1 MKRKLAAIGMAFCL
15 MTGTVSAMGI
25 EAAAAEAA
33 TVTGTVRSGTTSDLL
48 LLSTK
53 EGNMEIKLDSGT
65 DTSGCKFLLPGNQI
79 SVTVTHGSDEY
90 LHATKLS
97 GSTTVTGVTV
107 DTSNVSTV
115 SGSVSEKTKDGL
127 LVLKT
132 AQGEMEIKLDTST
145 DMSGCRVLVAG
156 KTYSVAVARGS
167 DAYMHAVSI
176 SDSAAASSSA
186 AAAAGLTPAPSGTVT
201 AQLTTVTGT
210 VGDKT
215 KDTLLYLVTSDGTM
229 ELVIDS
235 YTDSRNGMVLTPG
248 RSLTVTCYRGSDA
261 YMHAASISTTKTYG
275 GLVTI
280 DTNTSTVTGTIG
292 SKSTENMLYLTTQQG
307 DMELKLDAV
316 RSVTNCKV
324 LVEGSK
330 VSIVCARGND
340 AYMHAL
346 EIKGA

>member
-53 EGNMEIKLDSGT
+53 EGNMEIKLD
-65 DTSGCKFLLPGNQI
+65 
-79 SVTVTHGSDEY
+79 
-90 LHATKLS
+90 
-97 GSTTVTGVTV
+97 
-107 DTSNVSTV
+107 
-115 SGSVSEKTKDGL
+115 
-127 LVLKT
+127 
-132 AQGEMEIKLDTST
+132 TST

-176 SDSAAASSSA
+176 SDSVAASSS

-261 YMHAASISTTKTYG
+261 YMHAASISSTKTYG

-324 LVEGSK
+324 LVEGSR

>member
-1 MKRKLAAIGMAFCL
+1 M
-15 MTGTVSAMGI
+15 
-25 EAAAAEAA
+25 
-33 TVTGTVRSGTTSDLL
+33 
-48 LLSTK
+48 
-53 EGNMEIKLDSGT
+53 
-65 DTSGCKFLLPGNQI
+65 
-79 SVTVTHGSDEY
+79 
-90 LHATKLS
+90 
-97 GSTTVTGVTV
+97 GSTTVTRCDSGYL
-107 DTSNVSTV
+107 NVSTV

-127 LVLKT
+127 PG
-132 AQGEMEIKLDTST
+132 AQGRLQGKMEIKLDTST

-156 KTYSVAVARGS
+156 KTYSVAVARGT

-176 SDSAAASSSA
+176 SDSVAASSS

-280 DTNTSTVTGTIG
+280 DTNTSTVTGMIG
-292 SKSTENMLYLTTQQG
+292 SKSTENYVISDDTAGRYGAEAGCSQKCDKLQG
-307 DMELKLDAV
+307 TGRRLQGFHCV
-316 RSVTNCKV
+316 RQRK
-324 LVEGSK
+324 
-330 VSIVCARGND
+330 
-340 AYMHAL
+340 
-346 EIKGA
+346 

>member
-1 MKRKLAAIGMAFCL
+1 MKRRLAAIGMAFCL
-15 MTGTVSAMGI
+15 MTSMVSAIGI
-25 EAAAAEAA
+25 EAAAAETA
-33 TVTGTVRSGTTSDLL
+33 TVTGTVRSGTTADLL
-48 LLSTK
+48 LLSTR
-53 EGNMEIKLDSGT
+53 EGNMEIKLDSST

-97 GSTTVTGVTV
+97 GSTTVTSVTV
-107 DTSNVSTV
+107 DTSNISNV
-115 SGSVSEKTKDGL
+115 SGSVSEQTKDGL

-145 DMSGCRVLVAG
+145 DMRGCRVLVAG

-176 SDSAAASSSA
+176 SDSASTSSSA

-248 RSLTVTCYRGSDA
+248 RPLTVTCYRGNDA

>member
-1 MKRKLAAIGMAFCL
+1 MKRKLAAIGMTFCL
-15 MTGTVSAMGI
+15 MTSVVSSMGI
-25 EAAAAEAA
+25 EAAASETA

-53 EGNMEIKLDSGT
+53 EGNMEIKLDSST
-65 DTSGCKFLLPGNQI
+65 DTSGCKFLLPGNQV

-90 LHATKLS
+90 LHATKLG

-107 DTSNVSTV
+107 DTSNVSNV

-176 SDSAAASSSA
+176 SDSASSSSSS

-201 AQLTTVTGT
+201 AQLATVTGT

-215 KDTLLYLVTSDGTM
+215 KDTLLYLVTSGGTM

-235 YTDSRNGMVLTPG
+235 YTDSRNGMVLTSG
-248 RSLTVTCYRGSDA
+248 RPLTVTCYRGNDA

-280 DTNTSTVTGTIG
+280 DTNTSTVTGTVG
-292 SKSTENMLYLTTQQG
+292 SKSTEDMLYLTTQQG

-330 VSIVCARGND
+330 VSVVCARGND

>member
-1 MKRKLAAIGMAFCL
+1 MKRRLAAIGMAFCL
-15 MTGTVSAMGI
+15 MTSMVSAIGI
-25 EAAAAEAA
+25 EAAAAETA
-33 TVTGTVRSGTTSDLL
+33 TVTGTVRSGTTADLL
-48 LLSTK
+48 LLSTR
-53 EGNMEIKLDSGT
+53 EGNMEIKLDSST

-97 GSTTVTGVTV
+97 GSTTVTSVTV
-107 DTSNVSTV
+107 DTSNISNV
-115 SGSVSEKTKDGL
+115 SGSVSEQTKDGL

-176 SDSAAASSSA
+176 SDSASTSSSA

-248 RSLTVTCYRGSDA
+248 RPLTVTCYRGNDA

>member
-1 MKRKLAAIGMAFCL
+1 MKRRLAAIGMAFCL
-15 MTGTVSAMGI
+15 MTSMVSAIGI
-25 EAAAAEAA
+25 EAAAA
-33 TVTGTVRSGTTSDLL
+33 VRSGTTADLL
-48 LLSTK
+48 LLSTR
-53 EGNMEIKLDSGT
+53 EGNMEIKLDSST

-97 GSTTVTGVTV
+97 GSTTVTSVTV
-107 DTSNVSTV
+107 DTSNISNV
-115 SGSVSEKTKDGL
+115 SGSVSEQTKDGL

-176 SDSAAASSSA
+176 SDSASTSSSA

-248 RSLTVTCYRGSDA
+248 RPLTVTCYRGNDA

>member
-15 MTGTVSAMGI
+15 MTSMVSTMGI
-25 EAAAAEAA
+25 EASATEAA
-33 TVTGTVRSGTTSDLL
+33 TVTGTVRSGTTSELL

-107 DTSNVSTV
+107 DNSNVSTV

-156 KTYSVAVARGS
+156 KTYSVAVS
-167 DAYMHAVSI
+167 
-176 SDSAAASSSA
+176 
-186 AAAAGLTPAPSGTVT
+186 
-201 AQLTTVTGT
+201 
-210 VGDKT
+210 
-215 KDTLLYLVTSDGTM
+215 
-229 ELVIDS
+229 
-235 YTDSRNGMVLTPG
+235 
-248 RSLTVTCYRGSDA
+248 RGSDA

-324 LVEGSK
+324 LVEGSR